1 MIRYA
6 LATLALPLL
15 IGADAPSER
24 VIDGDHLIAVTIN
37 GVVTRLRVDPSAP
50 SIALVTPEVAQRA
63 GLRMGRKLGIG
74 FTYGVGPVLVSSS
87 TAVAR
92 VDFGAG
98 QGKTRIGWTERTYS
112 AANDG
117 TIGPAALPDTTV
129 RIVLHAPRAVER
141 TMTLRYDQPGFPD
154 TIFGIGW
161 SHASGQVDLDGQ
173 PLSIRFAP
181 HAPRILAT
189 AGAAARL
196 ARVHGGSIAGDATM
210 TQVAFGIARPVRT
223 MTLERPFAL
232 GDPGRP
238 HRRRR
243 HRRDDPRGGYARST
257 DRSGRSR
264 RHRRRPQARRPP
276 RRADARRRCAGG
288 VQFDHLRQARA
299 PDPHELRLIPFRT
312 RGCR

>member
-37 GVVTRLRVDPSAP
+37 GIVTRLRVDPSAP

-74 FTYGVGPVLVSSS
+74 FTYGVGPMLVSSS

-92 VDFGAG
+92 GDFGAG

-181 HAPRILAT
+181 HAPRTLAT

-232 GDPGRP
+232 GDLHVATLGVRIADDGTAATIREAGTPVPQIDPDEVVVTAGGRK
-238 HRRRR
+238 RDV
-243 HRRDDPRGGYARST
+243 RRDVLTLG
-257 DRSGRSR
+257 
-264 RHRRRPQARRPP
+264 
-276 RRADARRRCAGG
+276 ADVLGACSSITFDKPAHQIRLRCA
-288 VQFDHLRQARA
+288 
-299 PDPHELRLIPFRT
+299 
-312 RGCR
+312 